1 MRSTGT
7 VRQWDAARGFGFI
20 RTPDSQD
27 VFFHVRDWRAG
38 VEPQVGTSVQFERI
52 EVGGKGPRAM
62 AVQPVG
68 AAARSA
74 GRPAAVPTRNA
85 RRGVDGRPAV
95 ARRRAGS
102 RVPSSLGAAWWAAL
116 LVGAALLAFGL
127 ATHRLPAWLVAA
139 LAVLN
144 LATFIAYWIDK
155 RAAEAGRQRTPENT
169 LHLFALLGGWPAAR
183 VAQQRLR
190 HKSSKAEFLRVYA
203 ATVVAHLALLAAW
216 AAGWLDR
223 FVR

>member
-1 MRSTGT
+1 MRPTGT

-20 RTPDSQD
+20 RTQDSQD

-38 VEPQVGTSVQFERI
+38 FEPQVGTAVQFERI

-68 AAARSA
+68 AGA
-74 GRPAAVPTRNA
+74 GRASRRPAGPTRDA
-85 RRGVDGRPAV
+85 RRGVDARPAA
-95 ARRRAGS
+95 ARRRPGS
-102 RVPSSLGAAWWAAL
+102 RAPSGLGAAWWVAL
-116 LVGAALLAFGL
+116 LLWAALLAFGL
-127 ATHRLPAWLVAA
+127 AMHRLPAWLMAA

-144 LATFIAYWIDK
+144 LATFVAYGIDK

-169 LHLFALLGGWPAAR
+169 LHLVALLGGWPAAR
-183 VAQQRLR
+183 VAQHRLR

-216 AAGWLDR
+216 VAGGLDR

>member
-1 MRSTGT
+1 MKSTGT

-20 RTPDSQD
+20 RTRDSQD

-38 VEPQVGTSVQFERI
+38 FVPQLGTAVQFERI

-68 AAARSA
+68 AAAGSASRPSA
-74 GRPAAVPTRNA
+74 GPTRDARRGAGARPAA
-85 RRGVDGRPAV
+85 G
-95 ARRRAGS
+95 RRRTGS
-102 RVPSSLGAAWWAAL
+102 RAPSGLGAAWWVAL
-116 LVGAALLAFGL
+116 LLWAVLLVSGL
-127 ATHRLPAWLVAA
+127 AMHRLPAWLVAA
-139 LAVLN
+139 LAALN
-144 LATFIAYWIDK
+144 LVTFVAYWIDK
-155 RAAEAGRQRTPENT
+155 RAAAAGGQRTPENT

-216 AAGWLDR
+216 VAGWLER

>member
-7 VRQWDAARGFGFI
+7 VRQWDATRGFGFI
-20 RTPDSQD
+20 RTGDSQD

-38 VEPQVGTSVQFERI
+38 FEPQVGTAVQFERI

-68 AAARSA
+68 ATAAQSSRPSA
-74 GRPAAVPTRNA
+74 GPTREPRRGGDARPAA
-85 RRGVDGRPAV
+85 
-95 ARRRAGS
+95 ARRRGGS
-102 RVPSSLGAAWWAAL
+102 RAPSRLGAAWWVAL
-116 LVGAALLAFGL
+116 LLWAALLAFGL
-127 ATHRLPAWLVAA
+127 STHRLPAWLVAA
-139 LAVLN
+139 LAALN
-144 LATFIAYWIDK
+144 LATFVAYWIDK

-183 VAQQRLR
+183 VAQQGLR
-190 HKSSKAEFLRVYA
+190 HKSSKAEFLRMYA

-216 AAGWLDR
+216 VTGWVDR